1 MIMKK
6 TIFMLL
12 VSMALGASA
21 QNAPQQ
27 DKQECKK
34 GQQCEKRHM
43 GTRCDQK
50 GPQCDPFGLSDKDA
64 EKFKATLEKYMAEKK
79 AVFEKHQCE
88 KPAEGQRLTDAQM
101 DKKMK
106 EHFAIQR
113 EILAVQEKYYSEFRK
128 FLTARQTAQLF
139 RKHHGK
145 GMCKGHNNCGFFK
158 NGNKMR
164 NGMKPCCDKKGPQCD
179 KKEGQC
185 DKKEQCDKK

>member
-1 MIMKK
+1 MKK
-6 TIFMLL
+6 TILMLF
-12 VSMALGASA
+12 VGMALSASA
-21 QNAPQQ
+21 QNAPQV
-27 DKQECKK
+27 DKQDCKK
-34 GQQCEKRHM
+34 GPQCEKKHM
-43 GTRCDQK
+43 GPKCDQK
-50 GPQCDPFGLSDKDA
+50 PQCDPFGLSDKDA

-139 RKHHGK
+139 HDKHGK
-145 GMCKGHNNCGFFK
+145 RMHKGM
-158 NGNKMR
+158 MQR
-164 NGMKPCCDKKGPQCD
+164 CDKKGPQCD
-179 KKEGQC
+179 KKDAQC
-185 DKKEQCDKK
+185 DKK